1 MHAFIAGT
9 ASPRRHRILTQ
20 LGVDFTIFLPDCA
33 EIHDVQN
40 PVKTVTAN
48 ALAKHSVCARNDAE
62 AWILTADTVVEFEGR
77 CLGKPTDPDD
87 ARRMLLSYSG
97 KPQTVFTAVALS
109 APQQA
114 PDLRI
119 VASAVQF
126 KPYGAEVVEAY
137 LTRAHPYDR
146 AGAYDIDASGDMLI
160 AAYTGSLT
168 NIMGLPA
175 ESVSDW
181 LRANAYPFPTQYNHA
196 KFH

>member
-1 MHAFIAGT
+1 MMHPFIAATG
-9 ASPRRHRILTQ
+9 SPRRHKILNQ
-20 LGVDFTIFLPDCA
+20 LGVVFTVFYPKSQ
-33 EIHDVQN
+33 EIHYRDD
-40 PVKTVTAN
+40 PVRTVSTN
-48 ALAKHSVCARNDAE
+48 ALAKHTECAKQFPE
-62 AWILTADTVVEFEGR
+62 SWILAADTVVEFEGC
-77 CLGKPTDPDD
+77 CLGKPTDPPD

-109 APQQA
+109 SPQQA

-126 KPYGAEVVEAY
+126 KPYNADVVEAY

-146 AGAYDIDASGDMLI
+146 AGAYDIDAYGDMLI
-160 AAYTGSLT
+160 AAYTGSIT

-181 LRANAYPFPTQYNHA
+181 LRAHAYPFPSI
-196 KFH
+196 